1 MLRQGYFN
9 KGNYVIINI
18 LYYYS
23 FQVLKQLISEC
34 QGRGISPS
42 NIKHLRYLKR
52 FLQKTADYSTGHHIK
67 PMNSLPVDPIRHE
80 TSQQQHRESL
90 LPCASTS
97 STSATFEGNS
107 RSLRFDRS
115 PFMSSSHD
123 ECKYILV
130 VFMSNHLLFLNLFA
144 NFAIFLKKITL

>member
-1 MLRQGYFN
+1 MGHPCSCTFF
-9 KGNYVIINI
+9 
-18 LYYYS
+18 YS

-80 TSQQQHRESL
+80 TSQQHRESL

-123 ECKYILV
+123 ECKYSPYVGI
-130 VFMSNHLLFLNLFA
+130 FIFNISNHYFS
-144 NFAIFLKKITL
+144 K